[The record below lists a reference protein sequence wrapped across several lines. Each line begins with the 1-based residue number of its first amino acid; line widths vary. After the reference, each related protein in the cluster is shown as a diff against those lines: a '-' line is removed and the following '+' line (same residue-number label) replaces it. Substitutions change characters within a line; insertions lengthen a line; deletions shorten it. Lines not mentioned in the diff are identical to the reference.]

1 MKSILLAL
9 VWLVLC
15 FLPLREVEAQE
26 LRAEVYVEAPKLT
39 INDKQVIQQ
48 MEEAIEEFLNT
59 TKWTDDA
66 FQEVE
71 RIGCSFHFTVVK
83 ETGTNSFL
91 MKVSIKATRPVY
103 GSDYETQTLAII
115 ENSVPVYFDPFQ
127 PLQKTIS
134 GYSDNLSSFL
144 SYYAYLILGL
154 DYDSFGEADGQPY
167 YEIARGIIN
176 ALPPSVA
183 RKDPGWANLDQP
195 YTRFVLVENL
205 LHPKFTAFRKGF
217 YLYHRHG
224 LDLMSTNPV
233 EGRQKMIEALKLIQL
248 TEKNM
253 PNSYAVQIF
262 CNTKRREIVDIFM
275 GATLQE
281 RQEVYRI
288 MTRLD
293 PTRVRHYQAL
303 ISR

>member
-1 MKSILLAL
+1 MKWAIIASA
-9 VWLVLC
+9 WLGVFFI
-15 FLPLREVEAQE
+15 FLGEVRAQE
-26 LRAEVYVEAPKLT
+26 LRAEVHVEAPKLT
-39 INDKQVIQQ
+39 INDKQVLRQL
-48 MEEAIEEFLNT
+48 EDKIEEFLNT
-59 TKWTDDA
+59 TKWTDDV
-66 FQEVE
+66 FQDVE

-103 GSDYETQTLAII
+103 GSDYETQTMAII

-127 PLQKTIS
+127 PLQKTIN

-183 RKDPGWANLDQP
+183 RRDPGWVNLDKP
-195 YTRFVLVENL
+195 YTRFALVENL

-233 EGRQKMIEALKLIQL
+233 EGRQKIIEALKLIQL
-248 TEKNM
+248 TEKNA
-253 PNSYAVQIF
+253 PNSYAVRVF

-288 MTRLD
+288 MSRLD
-293 PTRVRHYQAL
+293 PTRVNQYQAL